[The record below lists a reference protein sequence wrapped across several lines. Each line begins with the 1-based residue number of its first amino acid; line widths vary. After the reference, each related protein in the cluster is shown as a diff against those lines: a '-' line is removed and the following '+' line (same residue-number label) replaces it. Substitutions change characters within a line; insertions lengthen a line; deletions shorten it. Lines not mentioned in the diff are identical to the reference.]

1 MVRWY
6 HQLSGHE
13 SEQTQTENSREAWYY
28 SPWGCKGSD
37 TTEQL
42 TNSNNKEPGSYRPS
56 PRSPDRSPN
65 LSVDSFQHPRVLG
78 HPALHGVVSLPEAGN

>member
-6 HQLSGHE
+6 RQLSAHE
-13 SEQTQTENSREAWYY
+13 FEQTQAVNSREAWYH

-42 TNSNNKEPGSYRPS
+42 TNSNDKETGSYRPA
-56 PRSPDRSPN
+56 PRSPNRSPN
-65 LSVDSFQHPRVLG
+65 LTVDSF
-78 HPALHGVVSLPEAGN
+78 